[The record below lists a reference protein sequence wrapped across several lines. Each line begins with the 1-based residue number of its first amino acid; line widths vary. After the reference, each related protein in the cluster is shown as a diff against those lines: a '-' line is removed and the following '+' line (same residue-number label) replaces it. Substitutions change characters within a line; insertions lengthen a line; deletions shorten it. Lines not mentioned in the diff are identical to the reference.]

1 MKLQLSKLEYKSLL
15 FKILFYFKYYIMTN
29 VNPTKIAIMI
39 YLIMVVGILYIKPEF
54 VMDSD
59 GNLKEFGFQSHQT
72 ILPLWLVIGGLGF
85 ISYMITIIY
94 FV

>member
-1 MKLQLSKLEYKSLL
+1 
-15 FKILFYFKYYIMTN
+15 MTN

-39 YLIMVVGILYIKPEF
+39 YLIMVMGILYIKPEF

-72 ILPLWLVIGGLGF
+72 VLPLWLLIGVLGG
-85 ISYMITIIY
+85 ISYLITIIY
-94 FV
+94 LV

>member
-1 MKLQLSKLEYKSLL
+1 
-15 FKILFYFKYYIMTN
+15 MTN
-29 VNPTKIAIMI
+29 INPTKIAILL
-39 YLIMVVGILYIKPEF
+39 YLFMVLVILYIKPEF

-59 GNLKEFGFQSHQT
+59 GNLKDFGLKSHQT
-72 ILPLWLVIGGLGF
+72 ILPLWLLIGGLGF